1 MTTTVPTQPTQGAL
15 VYTASLIGDY
25 GCNGPEVQTLLVS
38 TEPRSRGQVETAN
51 DTLIRDLSDLER
63 RYRDAQ
69 PQPALPSQFGPW
81 KGTYKEHRL
90 ALAAAKQASARWRTG
105 LVATKQAYEHDAWS
119 SLGIE
124 TYTYVDHPPQM
135 TDLEYAD
142 EPEPGPLSV
151 IHYYNCRC
159 GHGGTYYAD
168 WATDDDPMT
177 PAVQVDSVPEML
189 IAWPDIDG
197 TWPAAL
203 SDKNL
208 ASTLNDKVAAVTAEF
223 EAKLQDEYT
232 QRVWTAS
239 LTPEQIDEFD
249 YETYTR
255 YSRLRPMSV
264 GQSGWRS
271 ETTST
276 PVLPDLVNNDE
287 YRRAVNRVYSAAGL
301 YRIRPGD

>member
-1 MTTTVPTQPTQGAL
+1 MTITVPTQPAQGIL

-25 GCNGPEVQTLLVS
+25 GCNGPDVQALLVS
-38 TEPRSRGQVETAN
+38 TEPRSRGQIETAN
-51 DTLIRDLSDLER
+51 DTLVRALADLER

-90 ALAAAKQASARWRTG
+90 ALTAAKEASYQWRAR
-105 LVATKQAYEHDAWS
+105 LEAQKDAYEHDAWS
-119 SLGIE
+119 RLGIE
-124 TYTYVDHPPQM
+124 EYTYIGHPPM
-135 TDLEYAD
+135 MADLEYAD

-168 WATDDDPMT
+168 WANDDDPMT
-177 PAVQVDSVPEML
+177 PAVLIESGTDML
-189 IAWPDIDG
+189 IAWPDSDG

-203 SDKNL
+203 SDERL
-208 ASTLNDKVAAVTAEF
+208 TSTLEDKVAVVTAEF
-223 EAKLQDEYT
+223 TAKLQDEYE
-232 QRVWTAS
+232 QRVWAAS

-255 YSRLRPMSV
+255 YSRLRPMGV

-276 PVLPDLVNNDE
+276 PVLPDLANDDE
-287 YRRAVNRVYSAAGL
+287 YRRAVNRVYTSADL
-301 YRIRPGD
+301 YRIRPGQ